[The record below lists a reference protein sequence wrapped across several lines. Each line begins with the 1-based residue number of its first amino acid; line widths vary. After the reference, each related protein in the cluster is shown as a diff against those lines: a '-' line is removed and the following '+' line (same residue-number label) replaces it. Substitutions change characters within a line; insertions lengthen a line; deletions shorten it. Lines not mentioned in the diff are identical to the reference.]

1 MSTTDTSTVLVGHV
15 VDDELTLTLDEL
27 CGVCA
32 VRREQIVELVECG
45 VLAQPMSDDA
55 ITLGATALRR
65 ARLALRLQR
74 DLGVNAAGA
83 ALAVELLERIRQ
95 LETRLG
101 GG

>member
-1 MSTTDTSTVLVGHV
+1 MSTRDTSTVLVGEV
-15 VDDELTLTLDEL
+15 IDDELTLTLDEL

-45 VLAQPMSDDA
+45 VLAQPTRDDA
-55 ITLGATALRR
+55 ITLGATELHR

-95 LETRLG
+95 LEARLG
-101 GG
+101 GV